1 MSGVVYFS
9 VKIAEKLLMS
19 PLNACTTYLG
29 LDSGARPTKVSQKL
43 KLKTRNYSAKLTVT
57 RLTVDGSKGHTFH
70 IPCSKVS

>member
-29 LDSGARPTKVSQKL
+29 LDSGARPTKVSQKV
-43 KLKTRNYSAKLTVT
+43 KVKTQNYLANLTVT
-57 RLTVDGSKGHTFH
+57 RLMVDGSKGHMFH
-70 IPCSKVS
+70 ILCCKVS